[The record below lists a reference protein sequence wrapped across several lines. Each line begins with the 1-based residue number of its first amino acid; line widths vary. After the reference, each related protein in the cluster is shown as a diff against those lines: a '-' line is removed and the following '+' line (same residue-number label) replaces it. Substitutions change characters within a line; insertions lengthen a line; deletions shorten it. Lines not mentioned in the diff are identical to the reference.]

1 MERYSSYRDSGTE
14 WLAGIPT
21 HWADVNPKALFT
33 QRKDRAF
40 IGDRQLTAS
49 QQYGI
54 MYQDEYM
61 ELTGTKVVTVDK
73 DFDILKHVE
82 AGDFVISMRSFQGGL
97 EYSEIEGCISSAYVM
112 LIPNLEYVY
121 PPFYRWLLKSD
132 GYINALRST
141 SNLVRDGQ
149 AMRYSNFAQVRLICP
164 PMNEQ
169 VVIADYLSQKITH
182 IDSLIAEAKASI
194 EEYKQ
199 WKASIIYEAVTKGL
213 DQNVEMKDSGV
224 EWIGEIPQAWEI
236 KLLSQLAFRVKN
248 NNTGMQ
254 ENNLLSLSY
263 GKIKRKSINSTDG
276 LLPESFDGYNIIN
289 AGDIVLRLT
298 DLQNDHTSLRV
309 GRAEERGIITSAY
322 VTVRPLE
329 ENISEYL
336 YYALHSFDVKK
347 GFYGMGSGV
356 RQGLNYSEVK
366 TLKLPFPDARTQHS
380 IVKFIKAKVA
390 KIDSLISE
398 KESLVADLESYKKSL
413 IYEAVTGKRR
423 VCR

>member
-1 MERYSSYRDSGTE
+1 MTTYYEYKDSGAQ
-14 WLAGIPT
+14 WLGFIPSSWETGVIGSLYALRNTKVSDKDYPPLSVTMRGLVPQLDTVAKTDAHDARKLVLKGDFAINSRSDRRGSCGISDYDGSVSLINTVLQPRGT
-21 HWADVNPKALFT
+21 MNPQYYNWLFHT
-33 QRKDRAF
+33 VQFA
-40 IGDRQLTAS
+40 
-49 QQYGI
+49 
-54 MYQDEYM
+54 DEYYKN
-61 ELTGTKVVTVDK
+61 GHGIVDDLWTTRWDEMK
-73 DFDILKHVE
+73 RI
-82 AGDFVISMRSFQGGL
+82 VIPVPSKQEQTAIATFLGKKIG
-97 EYSEIEGCISSAYVM
+97 EIETI
-112 LIPNLEYVY
+112 
-121 PPFYRWLLKSD
+121 
-132 GYINALRST
+132 
-141 SNLVRDGQ
+141 
-149 AMRYSNFAQVRLICP
+149 
-164 PMNEQ
+164 
-169 VVIADYLSQKITH
+169 
-182 IDSLIAEAKASI
+182 IAEARASI
-194 EEYKQ
+194 EEYKS

-213 DQNVEMKDSGV
+213 NPNAEMKDSGV

-380 IVKFIKAKVA
+380 IVTFIKAKVA

-423 VCR
+423 VC

>member
-1 MERYSSYRDSGTE
+1 MPANERTGCYRR
-14 WLAGIPT
+14 LFIP
-21 HWADVNPKALFT
+21 
-33 QRKDRAF
+33 
-40 IGDRQLTAS
+40 
-49 QQYGI
+49 
-54 MYQDEYM
+54 
-61 ELTGTKVVTVDK
+61 
-73 DFDILKHVE
+73 
-82 AGDFVISMRSFQGGL
+82 
-97 EYSEIEGCISSAYVM
+97 
-112 LIPNLEYVY
+112 
-121 PPFYRWLLKSD
+121 
-132 GYINALRST
+132 
-141 SNLVRDGQ
+141 
-149 AMRYSNFAQVRLICP
+149 
-164 PMNEQ
+164 
-169 VVIADYLSQKITH
+169 KITH

-298 DLQNDHTSLRV
+298 DLQNDHKSLRV

-347 GFYGMGSGV
+347 GFMGWGPECVKGLIIV
-356 RQGLNYSEVK
+356 R
-366 TLKLPFPDARTQHS
+366 
-380 IVKFIKAKVA
+380 
-390 KIDSLISE
+390 
-398 KESLVADLESYKKSL
+398 
-413 IYEAVTGKRR
+413 
-423 VCR
+423 